1 MKILI
6 DKHDLAKM
14 SVELRNELMQ
24 LMFDQE
30 SNSTEDFYTEIPN
43 IGFEEH
49 KMAYPEEQQY
59 VPGESADSKS
69 KKQKEV
75 IGISESQAR
84 DLIANLSDKSID
96 TLKHFT
102 TKDSVLID
110 TLVGKGK
117 PYATF
122 NELKRSFVGPVNRRL
137 RTVTKNKTSVLF
149 KKSEQDG
156 DESKF
161 SVKPE
166 TGSSLSKVLS

>member
-1 MKILI
+1 MMILI
-6 DKHDLAKM
+6 NKHDLAKM

-30 SNSTEDFYTEIPN
+30 SNSNEDFYTEIPD
-43 IGFEEH
+43 IGLEEH
-49 KMAYPEEQQY
+49 EMAYPEEQQY
-59 VPGESADSKS
+59 VPGESANSKS
-69 KKQKEV
+69 KNLKKV
-75 IGISESQAR
+75 IGIDESQAR
-84 DLIANLSDKSID
+84 DLIANLSDKSIE
-96 TLKHFT
+96 TLKYFT
-102 TKDSVLID
+102 TKDPVLID

-137 RTVTKNKTSVLF
+137 RTVTQNKTSVLF

>member
-1 MKILI
+1 MMILI
-6 DKHDLAKM
+6 NKHDLAKM

-24 LMFDQE
+24 LMFDPE
-30 SNSTEDFYTEIPN
+30 SNSSEDFYTEIPD
-43 IGFEEH
+43 IGLEEH

-59 VPGESADSKS
+59 VPGESANSKG
-69 KKQKEV
+69 KNRKIV
-75 IGISESQAR
+75 IGIDESQAR
-84 DLIANLSDKSID
+84 DLIANLNDKSIE
-96 TLKHFT
+96 TLKYFT
-102 TKDSVLID
+102 TEDPVLID

-137 RTVTKNKTSVLF
+137 RTVTQNKMSVLF
-149 KKSEQDG
+149 RQNEQDG
-156 DESKF
+156 DEVKI